1 MPGFLNTLFSGLRP
15 AAADPELDAAAERV
29 VYTVEPKLKLA
40 GGYPQRYRKAVA
52 HALGYARD
60 LASQVPGP
68 VDINREAYTKDPFI
82 RAIFAS
88 PDEFK
93 SALCMS
99 RSMQEFLKGN
109 SCTIGSQLYAMV
121 GMRRREKGVIGM
133 EVIGDT
139 VRHDVPQT
147 SVCFSDHTLTNI
159 SHSESETRE
168 LLTWSFMNSLLGQ
181 VIDRVEQLKQA
192 RQALDQKSNE
202 IIGRLHTANGG
213 QRETLQ
219 RELEATL
226 AELRSAT
233 EQLDLRRY
241 ADYLDEVLLQPQAH
255 LHLETLTLHIDDM
268 GIKRAPGS
276 GREITFVDMISR
288 DRRRWCIA
296 LLHCQSPGLIPMTDR
311 LQEASRW
318 MDI

>member
-1 MPGFLNTLFSGLRP
+1 MPGFLNALFSGLRP
-15 AAADPELDAAAERV
+15 AAADPELDAAVERV
-29 VYTVEPKLKLA
+29 VYTIEPKLKLA

-52 HALGYARD
+52 HALAYARN
-60 LASQVPGP
+60 LATQVPGP
-68 VDINREAYTKDPFI
+68 IDINREAYTKDSFI

-99 RSMQEFLKGN
+99 RAMQDYLKGN
-109 SCTIGSQLYAMV
+109 ACTIGSQLYAMV

-147 SVCFSDHTLTNI
+147 AVCFSDHTLTNI
-159 SHSESETRE
+159 SHSEAETRE
-168 LLTWSFMNSLLGQ
+168 LLTWSFMDSLLAQ
-181 VIDRVEQLKQA
+181 VTDRIEQLKQA

-202 IIGRLHTANGG
+202 IIGRLHSASADQRG
-213 QRETLQ
+213 QLQ
-219 RELEATL
+219 QELDTTL
-226 AELRSAT
+226 AELRAAT
-233 EQLDLRRY
+233 ERLDLRRY
-241 ADYLDEVLLQPQAH
+241 ADYLEEVLLQPQSH
-255 LHLETLTLHIDDM
+255 LRLETVTLHIDDM
-268 GIKRAPGS
+268 GIKREPGA

-318 MDI
+318 MNI